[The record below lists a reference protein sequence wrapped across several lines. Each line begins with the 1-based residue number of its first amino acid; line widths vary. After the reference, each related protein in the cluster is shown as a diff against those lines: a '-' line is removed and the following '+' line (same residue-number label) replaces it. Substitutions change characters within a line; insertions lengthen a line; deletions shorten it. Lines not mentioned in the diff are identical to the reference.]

1 MVNQSTASDM
11 HAKYQFNI
19 RCLKPLPGPS
29 KFGPFFPGA
38 VPSNTTTP
46 VRQVFGRMIISGIP
60 GIHVPVFKGVHGF
73 GRSQNQNYRTEF
85 HNFGISL
92 KAIFWSM
99 KISIICFIFNLFY
112 YVYFHLKSRYPIFSV
127 PVSMWVGMFY
137 FK

>member
-1 MVNQSTASDM
+1 MGLVG
-11 HAKYQFNI
+11 HRIK
-19 RCLKPLPGPS
+19 
-29 KFGPFFPGA
+29 
-38 VPSNTTTP
+38 
-46 VRQVFGRMIISGIP
+46 IIE
-60 GIHVPVFKGVHGF
+60 
-73 GRSQNQNYRTEF
+73 QNFIF

-112 YVYFHLKSRYPIFSV
+112 YVYFQLKSRYPIFPV